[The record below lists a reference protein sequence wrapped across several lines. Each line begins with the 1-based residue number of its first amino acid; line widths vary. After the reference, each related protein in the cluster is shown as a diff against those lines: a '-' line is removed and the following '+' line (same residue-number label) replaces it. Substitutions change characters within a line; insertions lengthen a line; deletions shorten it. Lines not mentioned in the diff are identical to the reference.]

1 MTDYIPYAK
10 SLRHF
15 ASLYPDREALVVC
28 GPGGR
33 LAYSY
38 AQYNAKVDA
47 FAGALRGAG
56 VGPGCG

>member
-1 MTDYIPYAK
+1 MTDYIPYAR
-10 SLRHF
+10 SLRAF

-38 AQYNAKVDA
+38 AQYDVKVDA

-56 VGPGCG
+56 VGPGC